1 MKNIKEEF
9 KPELSITNIS
19 NNILKLNEHK
29 NSENEF
35 SNSVVN
41 KINGKKNKST
51 LPSTPKIPRKKQR
64 RSKYFIKNENQVMN
78 IFKSEKAYFIA
89 LAEKLIQHLK
99 SGYSPESFPY
109 EDASLIESYFYLKEK
124 GLENRPGS
132 VIFRIKQAERVC
144 RRKWEKF
151 ALDQIEKDSNFFPAS
166 LWIFCMKNLFNW
178 ANSPEKITLPDI
190 TDQPRTIRLDGNGW
204 DENDE

>member
-1 MKNIKEEF
+1 MKNQNEEF
-9 KPELSITNIS
+9 KHELTNTNIS
-19 NNILKLNEHK
+19 NNNLNLNEHK
-29 NSENEF
+29 NSETEN

-41 KINGKKNKST
+41 NINGLKNKST
-51 LPSTPKIPRKKQR
+51 LPTTLKNPRKKQR
-64 RSKYFIKNENQVMN
+64 RSKYFIKNENQ
-78 IFKSEKAYFIA
+78 IIKFFKSEKEYFTA

-99 SGYSPESFPY
+99 SGYSPDSFPY
-109 EDASLIESYFYLKEK
+109 EDASLIEKYFYLKEE
-124 GLENRPGS
+124 GVENRPGS
-132 VIFRIKQAERVC
+132 VIFRIKQAERTG
-144 RRKWEKF
+144 RRKWEKI

-178 ANSPEKITLPDI
+178 ANSPEKLSQPNI